1 MYFRISQVPFCCILF
16 IKPYIF
22 ICDIL
27 KSILG
32 YSGFT
37 RKANKFHKYEVKI
50 KNGNH
55 KRHV

>member
-37 RKANKFHKYEVKI
+37 RKANKFHKYEEKS
-50 KNGNH
+50 KWES
-55 KRHV
+55 